1 VTLTYVVGCSLIID
15 ALSARKEDEVLRRRL
30 SAPRTLHAPHHL
42 DVEVASTVRGLA
54 AGKKVTDRR
63 GAQML
68 ADYARLRITRR
79 VSGYQYYEFRALDRR
94 LTAEQQQRLRSLS
107 SRADISATRLA
118 NEYSFGNF
126 RGDPGRLLEEYFDAY
141 LYAANWGTRELAF
154 RLPRALL
161 DAETARRYCDEEH
174 RAWVTETAEHVI
186 VRFRWDD
193 DEGDDWI
200 EGDGLLDPLLDARSE
215 LAAGDLRLL
224 YLGWLLK
231 IQLGG
236 PDEDDEEEGL
246 GDEAEPPVPAG
257 LKQLSGSLASVTE
270 FLKIDDDLIA
280 VAAKASRPLVPVS
293 DDGIA
298 DWVTGLPASEKDKY
312 LTMVADGEGA
322 QVEALLVRR
331 FRQES
336 LPTATAAA
344 SAVRTARDLLDGAEA
359 RRAARKAAEAR
370 AREEARARQAAE
382 QAAAR
387 ERHLEQ
393 LARLKDE
400 TWQQVEKLTMFSKP
414 KEYDQATQ
422 LLRDLHEIARRED
435 DITAF
440 TTRVRKLRTR
450 YAKRPSLMERFDKA
464 GLPQLG

>member
-1 VTLTYVVGCSLIID
+1 MS
-15 ALSARKEDEVLRRRL
+15 E
-30 SAPRTLHAPHHL
+30 
-42 DVEVASTVRGLA
+42 
-54 AGKKVTDRR
+54 
-63 GAQML
+63 
-68 ADYARLRITRR
+68 
-79 VSGYQYYEFRALDRR
+79 YQYYEFRALDRR

-107 SRADISATRLA
+107 SRAEISATRFT
-118 NEYSFGNF
+118 NEYSFGDF

-161 DAETARRYCDEEH
+161 DAQTAQRYCAEEH
-174 RAWVTETAEHVI
+174 RAWVTQTAEHVI

-200 EGDGLLDPLLDARSE
+200 EGEGLLDPLLAARGE
-215 LAAGDLRLL
+215 LATGDLRLL

-231 IQLGG
+231 VQLGG
-236 PDEDDEEEGL
+236 LDEGDDDEDL
-246 GDEAEPPVPAG
+246 ADEAEPPVPAG
-257 LKQLSGSLASVTE
+257 LRELSDSLASVAE

-280 VAAKASRPLVPVS
+280 VAAKASAPLVPVS

-298 DWVTGLPASEKDKY
+298 DWVTALPASEKDKF
-312 LTMVADGEGA
+312 LTMVAEGEGA

-331 FRQES
+331 FRRES
-336 LPTATAAA
+336 RPAGAAAA
-344 SAVRTARDLLDGAEA
+344 SAGRTAGELLAGAEA
-359 RRAARKAAEAR
+359 RRAAREEAEAR
-370 AREEARARQAAE
+370 AREEARARRAAE
-382 QAAAR
+382 QAAAY
-387 ERHLEQ
+387 ERHLEK
-393 LARLKDE
+393 LAGRKDE

-440 TTRVRKLRTR
+440 TARVRELRTR

-464 GLPQLG
+464 GLPRLE